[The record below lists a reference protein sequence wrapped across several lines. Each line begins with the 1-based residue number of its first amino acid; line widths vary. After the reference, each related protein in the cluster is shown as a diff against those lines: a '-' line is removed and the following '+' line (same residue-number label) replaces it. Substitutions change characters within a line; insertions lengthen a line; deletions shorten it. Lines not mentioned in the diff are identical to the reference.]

1 MSLNPRSGL
10 IKAVGLVL
18 VIAIAAV
25 VLFVLGGYTPTT
37 TAYVQ
42 NDTAESVT
50 IDHCADTEVTVA
62 PNATEQISPFEDATH
77 AACTVFQGGSD
88 LGTPI
93 GCLYVPSSKGRIV
106 AGAVVRVST
115 MHRTS
120 GRSGCR

>member
-1 MSLNPRSGL
+1 M
-10 IKAVGLVL
+10 AVVA
-18 VIAIAAV
+18 VAAV

-42 NDTAESVT
+42 NDSAESVT
-50 IDHCADTEVTVA
+50 IDHCADTAVTVA
-62 PNATEQISPFEDATH
+62 PLARERISPFKDATH

-93 GCLYVPSSKGRIV
+93 GCPYLPSSNGRTI

-115 MHRTS
+115 MRPTS
-120 GRSGCR
+120 GRSCG

>member
-1 MSLNPRSGL
+1 MVGALGL
-10 IKAVGLVL
+10 AVV
-18 VIAIAAV
+18 VAVAAV

-42 NDTAESVT
+42 NDTAESIT
-50 IDHCADTEVTVA
+50 IDQCADTEVTVA

-93 GCLYVPSSKGRIV
+93 GCLFVPSSQGRTI

-115 MHRTS
+115 MRRTS